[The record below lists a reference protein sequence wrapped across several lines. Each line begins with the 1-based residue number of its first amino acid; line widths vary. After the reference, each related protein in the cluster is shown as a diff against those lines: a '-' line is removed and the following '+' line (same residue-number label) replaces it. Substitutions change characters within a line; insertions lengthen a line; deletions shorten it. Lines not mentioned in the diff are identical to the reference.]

1 MQTAPAPIDRVPAQ
15 RRLQLLRVVRRENPS
30 CREDH
35 MGIGFQGTSSP
46 AIHIVP
52 RIVKAFGG
60 RSPKR

>member
-1 MQTAPAPIDRVPAQ
+1 MQIAPAPIDRVPAP
-15 RRLQLLRVVRRENPS
+15 RRLRSLHVLRRENPS

-35 MGIGFQGTSSP
+35 MGIEFQGTSSP